1 MITIQITRTQE
12 QMLNRYVSEHL
23 EKCYD
28 FLYNEENGIV
38 SEDDFSTFAPFCGC
52 QDCVQREM
60 LHACFEF
67 LEKSSIL
74 KLDAVIE

>member
-12 QMLNRYVSEHL
+12 QMLNRYVTEHL
-23 EKCYD
+23 ENCYETL
-28 FLYNEENGIV
+28 FNEQSDEN
-38 SEDDFSTFAPFCGC
+38 FTPFAPFCGC